1 MREASEAVRAYLD
14 KASPR
19 FRGVHASLARAV
31 RELFPDAEVSFQF
44 KMPGWKI
51 PRRRRVDP
59 KPVRGTLDPNWVQ
72 IYLVERKAGIT
83 LNLWNPVD
91 FNGFR
96 KRKTELERAGFKLM
110 AGCLQFNRK
119 SEYPVDVIVG
129 LLKDIKVSLDE
140 DAKRGAGKAQ
150 SGTQA
155 TPAEGRESREETL
168 RRQLDE
174 WASEPPM
181 DGGD

>member
-1 MREASEAVRAYLD
+1 MREASEAVRAYLQ

-19 FRGVHASLARAV
+19 FREVHASLDRAV

-51 PRRRRVDP
+51 SRRRRVDP
-59 KPVRGTLDPNWVQ
+59 KSVRGTLDPNWVQ
-72 IYLVERKAGIT
+72 IYLLERKAGIT

-96 KRKTELERAGFKLM
+96 KRKTELERVGFKLM